1 MKMCG
6 SQCSR
11 KSGGKSFFVC
21 SVSPSLDS
29 SGADYGDDEHDYDD
43 DHDNDDHDHDDN
55 DGHDG

>member
-29 SGADYGDDEHDYDD
+29 SGADYGDDDHDDVDD
-43 DHDNDDHDHDDN
+43 GDDNDDR
-55 DGHDG
+55 DG